1 MFNIFSRSI
10 IVEYENSISIYD
22 NFEKV
27 KNDFAL
33 LEHVNDNM
41 TLKDNVKNKSVILC
55 SDGETEYSVTLYSVH
70 RFDYKFLDDKVKS
83 AYQQFKE
90 SLTKSSFEIDSFKAF
105 SFKKCNDYQ
114 EKQSNRSFYTTCL
127 ILFLAFSFSFNYA
140 QENFYTSFNISSL
153 KNDDFEMV
161 GYVYDKESNKYL
173 IGLMF
178 ENNKSNKVFL
188 IRCDK
193 EPVNKYV
200 NIFYKD
206 SLKINYLS
214 QSFEYIEFEE
224 IVNCA
229 HITTSKPLVST
240 KKFNI

>member
-1 MFNIFSRSI
+1 MFNIFSKVI

-33 LEHVNDNM
+33 LEHVNNNM
-41 TLKDNVKNKSVILC
+41 TLKDNVKYKSATLC
-55 SDGETEYSVTLYSVH
+55 SDGNNDYLVNIYSVN
-70 RFDYKFLDDKVKS
+70 RFDYKFLDDKVKL

-90 SLTKSSFEIDSFKAF
+90 SFTKSSFDIDAFKAF
-105 SFKKCNDYQ
+105 SFKKCNEYQ
-114 EKQSNRSFYTTCL
+114 EKQSNKSFYTTCL
-127 ILFLAFSFSFNYA
+127 MFIFALAFSFNYA
-140 QENFYTSFNISSL
+140 QENFYTSLNLGPL
-153 KNDDFEMV
+153 KNDNFEMV

-188 IRCDK
+188 IKCDK
-193 EPVNKYV
+193 APVNKYV
-200 NIFYKD
+200 NIFYND
-206 SLKINYLS
+206 ALKINYLF
-214 QSFEYIEFEE
+214 QSFEDIEFEQ

-229 HITTSKPLVST
+229 HITTLKPLVTT